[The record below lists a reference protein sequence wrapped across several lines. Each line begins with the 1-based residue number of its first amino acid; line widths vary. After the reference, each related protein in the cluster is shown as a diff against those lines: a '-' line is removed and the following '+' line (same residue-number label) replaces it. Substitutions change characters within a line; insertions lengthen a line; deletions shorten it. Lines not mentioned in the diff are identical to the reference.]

1 LNEVVKYHNDMNLVA
16 FKDFAEIDFNNFFA
30 ICYKLR
36 EQKTGKITFTFQEL
50 KELGKYKRNNQ
61 RFVADLKRTYSKLI
75 KLYIPIEDEDTWTV
89 FTLFSDFTIKYK
101 EKTLTVR
108 TNEKFEYILNN
119 LTNNFARFELEEF
132 CNLDSRYTKTLY
144 RLLKQFRTTGYV
156 ILKWDEF
163 TRIMDI
169 PSTYVVGMIDKR
181 ILKPAIHELGS
192 MFKNLKY
199 EKIKEHSL
207 GGKIGYI
214 EFKFDSENIFIIN
227 ESSLFELE
235 ISKFSN
241 FIGKKI
247 GTTDG
252 EKEIIVVEDL
262 GDILKVYFEMGSV
275 LVPNIESLKKAI
287 V

>member
-1 LNEVVKYHNDMNLVA
+1 MNLVA

-75 KLYIPIEDEDTWTV
+75 KLYIPIEDEETWTV
-89 FTLFSDFTIKYK
+89 FTLFSEFTIKYK
-101 EKTLTVR
+101 EKILIVK

-144 RLLKQFRTTGYV
+144 RILKQFRNTGYV
-156 ILKWDEF
+156 ILRWDEF
-163 TRIMDI
+163 VRIMDI
-169 PSTYVVGMIDKR
+169 SPTYVVGMIDKR
-181 ILKPAIHELGS
+181 ILKPAILELGN
-192 MFKNLKY
+192 MFKNLRY

-207 GGKIGYI
+207 GGKIGHI
-214 EFKFDSENIFIIN
+214 EFRFDPEGSIVH
-227 ESSLFELE
+227 STPTLFELE
-235 ISKFSN
+235 ISKFAD

-252 EKEIIVVEDL
+252 AKEIIVVEDL
-262 GDILKVYFEMGSV
+262 GDTLKIYFETGSV
-275 LVPNIESLKKAI
+275 LVPNVESLKKALI
-287 V
+287 